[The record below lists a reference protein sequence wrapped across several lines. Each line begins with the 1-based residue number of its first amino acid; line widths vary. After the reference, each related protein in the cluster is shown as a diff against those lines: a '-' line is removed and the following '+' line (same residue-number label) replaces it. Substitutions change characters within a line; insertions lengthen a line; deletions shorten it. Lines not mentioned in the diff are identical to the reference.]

1 MPKRLKATQTPELGA
16 MAPQAEGSDPYG
28 PPKPSSLRELAERGR
43 RFRGE
48 KSLQEALAEARDDL
62 LDAYLYSLYHPC
74 DISPHELKALINA
87 HLEVMAVQ
95 KEARREALRADIEA
109 QKEALWL
116 KAEREYLRRR
126 KRRTAAG
133 GV

>member
-16 MAPQAEGSDPYG
+16 MAPQADGGDPYG

-43 RFRGE
+43 LFRGE
-48 KSLQEALAEARDDL
+48 KPLQEALAEALNDL
-62 LDAYLYSLYHPC
+62 FDAYLYSLYHPC
-74 DISPHELKALINA
+74 DISPHELLALINA
-87 HLEVMAVQ
+87 HRDVMAAQ

-116 KAEREYLRRR
+116 EAERKFLR
-126 KRRTAAG
+126 KRKKAK
-133 GV
+133 V